1 MSGVSIRF
9 YWWQGLG
16 IAIGSAI
23 VLLYANSSVAQIT
36 PDGTLPN
43 NSNVKLE
50 GNTRIISGGTTRG
63 ANLFHSFSE
72 FSVPSGETAFFNNA
86 LDIQNI
92 LTRVTGKSISNIDGL
107 IKSNGTANL
116 FLINPNGIVFG
127 QNARLDIGGSFVAST
142 ASSLKFGDGFE
153 FSTTTQ
159 STPLLTINVP
169 IGLQFGSNPGK
180 IEVIGDSEQIR
191 DFQDPITDTISELR
205 VQPNQTLA
213 LVGGDVSLGSATL
226 KTANGRIELG
236 SVTGN
241 SLVSLTSTNPGWLL
255 GYQGI
260 TNFQNI
266 RLTDGANIAV
276 NGDGK
281 GSIAINANNIDIHSG
296 SNIKAGIDTGL
307 QFLGTQA
314 ADITLNASGIISVDN
329 GIIANEVGGI
339 GNGGNINITGRSLFL
354 SNGAVLSTNSY
365 AQGNAGNIIINA
377 DNAVSLDDA
386 GSTRGSAISANLVGT
401 GNGGKIAINAPKLS
415 LSNGAT
421 VVAHTE
427 GQGNAGSI
435 QMTATEDISI
445 NGVGTGVGSQVFPGA
460 VGNGGAITMNAPKI
474 SLSNGATIVAHTTGQ
489 GNAGN
494 IEMTAVDRIS
504 ISGIN
509 SGVGSQTFAGG
520 VGNGGKIAINA
531 PNVSVLDGA
540 AIIAHT
546 HTRGNAGSI
555 TINANKVILDGV
567 ASNNGDASGVGSA
580 TFEFAR
586 GNGGEIIINTGSL
599 AVTNGASILVSS
611 VGEGNAGSVTI
622 NATGAVSF
630 DSSANERYSNAFSS
644 IEQGSTGNGGEIKI
658 TANSLNVNNGAIIGA
673 NTSGQ
678 GNGGNI
684 KINVSTLEVR
694 DGGQIVTTS
703 SDRGNAGEISVNATD
718 SITISGSDPTF
729 PERLALIGR
738 RFVRGQGAVSGI
750 FANTNVN
757 STGSGGNINV
767 TTQRLSINEGALIN
781 ATSQGT
787 GVAGNINA
795 KARSIRLDNNATIS
809 ADTRSINT
817 DPNKPQA
824 TINIRSRDLIL
835 LHSSN
840 ITTDAKGEN
849 VIGGDININT
859 NILAGFEDS
868 NITANSTNS
877 RGGNVEINAKGI
889 FGIQFRDVPS
899 PNTSDITATGV
910 NRQLRGNVE
919 ITTPDIDPTNGLIE
933 LPTNLVDVSQQISTA
948 CTPGSRQFQSTFVS
962 TGRGGL
968 PMSPTEPLQDT
979 STLSAWVRLKP
990 KPANSAKTTIS
1001 PQPTAVSNTTKVAAA
1016 TTQIVEATGWVVD
1029 GNGNI
1034 ELVAQSP
1041 QVNPH
1046 SSWQTPASCQN
1057 SK

>member
-1 MSGVSIRF
+1 L

-23 VLLYANSSVAQIT
+23 VLYGNSSVAQIT

-43 NSNVKLE
+43 NANVKLE
-50 GNTRIISGGTTRG
+50 GNTRIIEGGTTRG

-72 FSVPSGETAFFNNA
+72 FSVLSGETAFFNNA

-92 LTRVTGKSISNIDGL
+92 LTRVTGKSTSVINGL

-153 FSTTTQ
+153 FSTTNSQ

-180 IEVIGDSEQIR
+180 IQVIGDSQQIKG
-191 DFQDPITDTISELR
+191 FQDPIIDTISELR

-213 LVGGDVSLGSATL
+213 LVGGDVSLSSTTL

-281 GSIAINANNIDIHSG
+281 GSIAINANNIDVHSG
-296 SNIKAGIDTGL
+296 SNLKAGIDAGL
-307 QFLGTQA
+307 QFLGTQVG
-314 ADITLNASGIISVDN
+314 DITLNASGIVSVDN

-339 GNGGNINITGRSLFL
+339 GNGGNINITGRSLFF
-354 SNGAVLSTNSY
+354 SNGAILSANSLG
-365 AQGNAGNIIINA
+365 QGNAGNITINA
-377 DNAVSLDDA
+377 DNAVSLDNA
-386 GSTRGSAISANLVGT
+386 VGSTGGSAISANLLGT
-401 GNGGKIAINAPKLS
+401 GNGGKITINAPKVS

-435 QMTATEDISI
+435 EISAADDISI

-474 SLSNGATIVAHTTGQ
+474 SLSNGAIIVAHTTGQ

-494 IEMTAVDRIS
+494 IEMTASDRIS

-520 VGNGGKIAINA
+520 VGNSGKIAINA

-555 TINANKVILDGV
+555 TINADKVFLDGV
-567 ASNNGDASGVGSA
+567 GSNGDTSGVGSA
-580 TFEFAR
+580 TFRFAR

-599 AVTNGASILVSS
+599 AVTNGASLFVSS

-630 DSSANERYSNAFSS
+630 DGSANERYSNAFSS

-673 NTSGQ
+673 NTNGQ

-684 KINVSTLEVR
+684 NINVSTLEVR

-729 PERLALIGR
+729 PERLARIGR

-757 STGSGGNINV
+757 STGSGGNVNV
-767 TTQRLSINEGALIN
+767 TTRRLSINEGALIN
-781 ATSQGT
+781 ATSQGS
-787 GVAGNINA
+787 GVAGNISA

-824 TINIRSRDLIL
+824 TINIRSTDLIL

-849 VIGGDININT
+849 VIGGNININT
-859 NILAGFEDS
+859 DVLAGFENSD
-868 NITANSTNS
+868 ITANSTDF
-877 RGGNVEINAKGI
+877 RGGNVAINTKGI

-919 ITTPDIDPTNGLIE
+919 ITTPDVDPTSGLIE
-933 LPTNLVDVSQQISTA
+933 LPINLVDASQQISTA
-948 CTPGSRQFQSTFVS
+948 CTPGSPEFQNTFVL

-968 PMSPTEPLQDT
+968 PISPTEPLQDT
-979 STLSAWVRLKP
+979 STLSAWVRLRP
-990 KPANSAKTTIS
+990 KPANAKTTIS

-1016 TTQIVEATGWVVD
+1016 TPIVEATGWVVD
-1029 GNGNI
+1029 SNGNI
-1034 ELVAQSP
+1034 ELVAQAP
-1041 QVNPH
+1041 GVTPH
-1046 SSWQTPASCQN
+1046 SSWQTPASCPVSQ
-1057 SK
+1057 